1 MPHNV
6 KQADLN
12 SHSLAHFDLMKCHY
26 TRIMQEITM
35 KYVTKKTEKNKNDK
49 MCYIA
54 NTSVDLSAESNMER
68 PDAGVT
74 V

>member
-1 MPHNV
+1 M
-6 KQADLN
+6 
-12 SHSLAHFDLMKCHY
+12 SLYKDHAGNNNEICH
-26 TRIMQEITM
+26 Q
-35 KYVTKKTEKNKNDK
+35 KTEKNKNDK